1 MSTVSADTIDHP
13 PAGAGAPFQKGQT
26 LLRRALVPLMGG
38 LATAGPR
45 NRRFD
50 PDARLL
56 GRIGPLVVRLARSAA
71 ELRAAQALRYA
82 VFFEEM
88 SARPSPIQRLT
99 KRDSDPFDRFCDHL
113 LVIDET
119 LPGPDAER
127 IVGTYRLHGPE
138 AAAKARRYYSEDEF
152 DLAPMLRRHADR
164 RFLELGRSCVLKPYR
179 SKRTVELLWQGIWA
193 YVVANRIDAMFGCA
207 SLEGVDPAALAEPL
221 AFLREHAPPPAE
233 WQVSARSGRAVRLP
247 PNAACSDPRRAMTTL
262 PPLLKGYLRLGGFIS
277 PEPVIDARFGTTD
290 VLVVLLRERINPR
303 YVGHYGESADR
314 FAA

>member
-1 MSTVSADTIDHP
+1 MSTVSADTIDR
-13 PAGAGAPFQKGQT
+13 PARPEAPFEAPRT

-38 LATAGPR
+38 LASAGPR
-45 NRRFD
+45 QRRLD
-50 PDARLL
+50 PQAPLL

-88 SARPSPIQRLT
+88 SAKPSAIQRLT

-127 IVGTYRLHGPE
+127 IVGTYRLLGPE

-152 DLAPMLRRHADR
+152 DLGPLLRRHPDR

-179 SKRTVELLWQGIWA
+179 GKRTVELLWQGIWS
-193 YVVANRIDAMFGCA
+193 YVVANRIDVLFGCA

-221 AFLREHAPPPAE
+221 AFLREHAAPPAE
-233 WQVSARSGRAVRLP
+233 WRVPARPGRAAVLP
-247 PNAACSDPRRAMTTL
+247 AGAACADPRRAMTTL

-277 PEPVIDARFGTTD
+277 PEPVVDGRFGTTD

-303 YVGHYGESADR
+303 YVGHYGEAADR